1 MKSSPTAA
9 ATFAAFD
16 DPSLLAY
23 GGLAPAVRLAERC
36 GLPARARAKVQLK
49 DAANGAGA
57 AVGAKVMSLVAGMLA
72 GADSI
77 DDTDVLRHGA
87 MTRAFAGIRAP
98 STLGTFLRA
107 FTWGHVRQLESVAR
121 AFACN
126 LARHCN
132 LLAGGDQVVH
142 LDIDSKVKQVYG
154 AGKQGAEYGY
164 TKVRGLHFQIVTAST
179 PLPAPVIVA
188 TRLRKGSAGSAKGA
202 ASLIAEAIRTVRAMG
217 ATGMIVVRADSA
229 FFSHKVVDVC
239 RCNRVRFSLAVAQ
252 RKKVRELIAT
262 IPETAWTAIKYPKAI
277 WDRDEER
284 RVSDAEVAEVE
295 YTAFSGK
302 AKRYRATARLLVR
315 RVKRL
320 NEVGV
325 PDGQGELFT
334 VWQFHAVFTDSPLP
348 LVEAEADHRR
358 HAIVEQVFADLEHSA
373 HPDLA
378 LSRALALAGSIRRPV
393 DSRRPPDAILT
404 DEPTRPPATKDH
416 GDPATGTATRRSNL
430 PTSGNTAQSAPEIT
444 QPHSSNPALRIQ
456 AEGVADP
463 HQAPHRP
470 SRHRSAARPARSGR
484 PRSQPL
490 PDDQDRRPR

>member
-1 MKSSPTAA
+1 MKSSHTAA
-9 ATFAAFD
+9 ATLAAFD
-16 DPSLLAY
+16 DPNLLAF

-36 GLPARARAKVQLK
+36 GLSVLARDKVQFK

-87 MTRAFAGIRAP
+87 MARAFTGIRAP

-121 AFACN
+121 AFTCN

-179 PLPAPVIVA
+179 PLSAPVIVA
-188 TRLRKGSAGSAKGA
+188 SRLRKGSAGSAKGA
-202 ASLIAEAIRTVRAMG
+202 ASLIAEAIKTVRAMG
-217 ATGMIVVRADSA
+217 ATGTITVRADSA

-239 RCNRVRFSLAVAQ
+239 RRNRVRFSLAVAQ
-252 RKKVRELIAT
+252 RKKVREAIAT

-284 RVSDAEVAEVE
+284 WVSDAEVAEIQ
-295 YTAFSGK
+295 YTAFIGK
-302 AKRYRATARLLVR
+302 AKRYRTAARLLVR

-320 NEVGV
+320 NEAGV

-334 VWQFHAVFTDSPLP
+334 V
-348 LVEAEADHRR
+348 
-358 HAIVEQVFADLEHSA
+358 
-373 HPDLA
+373 
-378 LSRALALAGSIRRPV
+378 
-393 DSRRPPDAILT
+393 
-404 DEPTRPPATKDH
+404 
-416 GDPATGTATRRSNL
+416 
-430 PTSGNTAQSAPEIT
+430 
-444 QPHSSNPALRIQ
+444 
-456 AEGVADP
+456 
-463 HQAPHRP
+463 
-470 SRHRSAARPARSGR
+470 
-484 PRSQPL
+484 
-490 PDDQDRRPR
+490 